1 MKAPKG
7 VTLDER
13 EIGSM
18 GANTSSDLA
27 LQSKKLLFGLKQAGR
42 LWSKLLDTKLRQGGF
57 QQCTTD
63 MCLCYRYKGEKCTV
77 VGVYVDDLLVT
88 GTGKAL

>member
-18 GANTSSDLA
+18 GAKTSSDLA

-42 LWSKLLDTKLRQGGF
+42 LWNKLLGGF
-57 QQCTTD
+57 
-63 MCLCYRYKGEKCTV
+63 
-77 VGVYVDDLLVT
+77 
-88 GTGKAL
+88 